1 MFGDESVTVESL
13 NLHCHEVVCFEALHC
28 SMNHIKNIL
37 EEIPQHISDLDT
49 LIKLKEILAV
59 QLNKEKK
66 QVGSTGTIIMKM
78 LYKDYHYKYIPF

>member
-1 MFGDESVTVESL
+1 
-13 NLHCHEVVCFEALHC
+13 
-28 SMNHIKNIL
+28 MNHIKNFL

-78 LYKDYHYKYIPF
+78 HYKDYYYKYIPF